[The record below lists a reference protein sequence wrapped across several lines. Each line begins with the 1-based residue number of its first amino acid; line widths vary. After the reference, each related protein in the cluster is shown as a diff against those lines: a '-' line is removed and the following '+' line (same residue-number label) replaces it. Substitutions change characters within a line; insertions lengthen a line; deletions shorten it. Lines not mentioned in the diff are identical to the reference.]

1 MTMPH
6 LMNCSH
12 SCEGWCLDCVK
23 REHDELTV
31 RAEDAEDEAV
41 MLAAEIERLRKIA
54 TTLRAEKRYQL
65 VREEQEL
72 LMGRWTKEESDKHL
86 TGFDAET
93 EKMVHG
99 AASAAGGEEEKA
111 TG

>member
-1 MTMPH
+1 MTI
-6 LMNCSH
+6 
-12 SCEGWCLDCVK
+12 
-23 REHDELTV
+23 
-31 RAEDAEDEAV
+31 DEAIAV
-41 MLAAEIERLRKIA
+41 VKQIALGRTRYDGQEPFVDEVLVAEIERLRKIV
-54 TTLRAEKRYQL
+54 TSLRAEKRYQL

-99 AASAAGGEEEKA
+99 AASAAGGEEEKV